1 MLGIVFERWGGG
13 THPKNLDTKKEWG
26 GELHDNSIFFNLRKI
41 FASKKVEEGG
51 GGVGRSRMH
60 WC

>member
-26 GELHDNSIFFNLRKI
+26 GGQLHDNSIFFNLRKI

-51 GGVGRSRMH
+51 GVGRSRMH

>member
-26 GELHDNSIFFNLRKI
+26 GGGNSTIIQFFFNLRKI
-41 FASKKVEEGG
+41 FASKKVGEGG
-51 GGVGRSRMH
+51 G
-60 WC
+60 

>member
-1 MLGIVFERWGGG
+1 MMRVIYKCWALFLKGGGGG

-51 GGVGRSRMH
+51 GG
-60 WC
+60 